1 MSYIHRTMI
10 VPAGALT
17 SLAQGL
23 CEGLAGEAGKGMFV
37 TELSPTGNEPATHY
51 ISSGPIDDSFANLL
65 PLTSV
70 DSKGVSTTTSGN
82 SAGVVYLASQ
92 KEIVITLEQIAEL
105 FSAIDVSEQPP
116 FIAMARLGIEIV
128 RKPLS

>member
-1 MSYIHRTMI
+1 MLHRTII
-10 VPAGALT
+10 VPKAKQALSQ
-17 SLAQGL
+17 SLCA
-23 CEGLAGEAGKGMFV
+23 GLAGNAGAGMFV
-37 TELSPTGNEPATHY
+37 VGLSATGNAPATHY
-51 ISSGPIDDSFANLL
+51 ISSGLIDDSFANLL

-92 KEIVITLEQIAEL
+92 KESVIKLEQIAEL